1 MFAGNQEEEMKGKN
15 EIKNKRTECWRNTRE
30 KIFYERRGRVAGY
43 VTRKLHEVDNFESQG
58 ESVIESDCF
67 CMKET

>member
-30 KIFYERRGRVAGY
+30 KIFYERRGELPVMSQ
-43 VTRKLHEVDNFESQG
+43 ESFMRLTTSKVKVNQ
-58 ESVIESDCF
+58 
-67 CMKET
+67 